1 MMKSDFNFEKL
12 SDGTYLITNYAGR
25 YCFLFEGEFREFCT
39 GGVPESKREILRQNY
54 FWSDGEIEKYILN
67 YSGAIRAYRDNL
79 FTGTGLHIFVLTTQC
94 NLKCVYCQASTESC
108 GNMMPFDISEK
119 CVDLAL
125 QSPNRYLSFEFQ
137 GGEPL
142 LNFDTMKHIVLYA
155 EEHKGNKEIAYNVV
169 TNLTVLTEEM
179 ASFIKEYKINVS
191 TSLDGSESLQ
201 NSNRPYPSKNSYFEW
216 RAKYDMLKALLG
228 HEIGA
233 IQTTTKQSLNQAK
246 EIVDEYIRNGFTRV
260 FLRPLTPLGYAST
273 RWPHIGYTAEEY
285 LEFYTEAFRYILK
298 RAKEGVAISEGH
310 AAIFLDKILNQH
322 AGSYTELTSPCGA
335 GLGQLAYNYDG
346 RIYTCDEGRM
356 MAEMGDHT
364 FLVGTVD
371 SEYADLF
378 NSPTCKA
385 MAHASCLECIPE
397 CADCVYAP
405 YCGTCPVLTYYENKS
420 IFASE
425 PNSYKCKI
433 YKGILN
439 LIFEV
444 ISKNDPEEMKI
455 LRGWVG
461 DSGDKDDDAC

>member
-1 MMKSDFNFEKL
+1 MKSDFNFEKL

-179 ASFIKEYKINVS
+179 PVS
-191 TSLDGSESLQ
+191 SKNIRSMCPLPWMGVKAFKTQIGHIQVKTHILSGELNMICSRPFLAMKSVRSKRLQ
-201 NSNRPYPSKNSYFEW
+201 NSR
-216 RAKYDMLKALLG
+216 
-228 HEIGA
+228 
-233 IQTTTKQSLNQAK
+233 
-246 EIVDEYIRNGFTRV
+246 
-260 FLRPLTPLGYAST
+260 
-273 RWPHIGYTAEEY
+273 
-285 LEFYTEAFRYILK
+285 
-298 RAKEGVAISEGH
+298 
-310 AAIFLDKILNQH
+310 
-322 AGSYTELTSPCGA
+322 
-335 GLGQLAYNYDG
+335 
-346 RIYTCDEGRM
+346 
-356 MAEMGDHT
+356 
-364 FLVGTVD
+364 
-371 SEYADLF
+371 
-378 NSPTCKA
+378 
-385 MAHASCLECIPE
+385 
-397 CADCVYAP
+397 
-405 YCGTCPVLTYYENKS
+405 
-420 IFASE
+420 
-425 PNSYKCKI
+425 
-433 YKGILN
+433 
-439 LIFEV
+439 
-444 ISKNDPEEMKI
+444 
-455 LRGWVG
+455 
-461 DSGDKDDDAC
+461 